1 MIVSSMGWVGPRPFF
16 ERAQER
22 RSRVMQKLMR
32 AGTVLFFL
40 VAVAGLAAAQAKPG
54 TLKVVGLY
62 SETSDGYVSW
72 RVGAAEW
79 TVAKVGD
86 VIPANGA
93 IKINVERDWVEV
105 VPATNPNTVYEI
117 DGPASGEL
125 IKKVTDILK
134 GKPKLVVF
142 PKGTA
147 SKPDP
152 KYKNKLLVT
161 QYSSR
166 QIYRNPAGDE
176 NDIKYGD
183 VLDIKGKVRIIAINT
198 IITLMNAS
206 GGVTTVIG
214 PLVFDV
220 EKVLTNQQIYKYL
233 NEEK

>member
-1 MIVSSMGWVGPRPFF
+1 
-16 ERAQER
+16 
-22 RSRVMQKLMR
+22 MQKNLR
-32 AGTVLFFL
+32 AVAVLFFL
-40 VAVAGLAAAQAKPG
+40 IVAAAFAAAQAKPG

-72 RVGAAEW
+72 RVVGTGAW
-79 TVAKVGD
+79 TVAAVGD
-86 VIPANGA
+86 VIPANGE
-93 IKINVERDWVEV
+93 IKINVDRDWVEV
-105 VPATNPNTVYEI
+105 IQATNPNAVYEI
-117 DGPASGEL
+117 DGPDSGEL

-134 GKPKLVVF
+134 GKPRLVSF

-152 KYKNKLLVT
+152 KYKDKLVVT
-161 QYSSR
+161 QYLGR
-166 QIYRNPAGDE
+166 QIYRNADGDE
-176 NDIKYGD
+176 KDIKYGD

-198 IITLMNAS
+198 TVTLMNAS

-220 EKVLTNQQIYKYL
+220 EKVLTNQQIYRYM